1 MTSITIRI
9 QHCLIYHSVSP
20 VLASLAAVNH
30 LVFRFDTLLIPTCAQ
45 MAVIAYLYID
55 SGRVVVIVETRDN
68 FVVGFLAVK
77 LVRRG

>member
-1 MTSITIRI
+1 
-9 QHCLIYHSVSP
+9 
-20 VLASLAAVNH
+20 
-30 LVFRFDTLLIPTCAQ
+30 
-45 MAVIAYLYID
+45 MAVIAYLDID